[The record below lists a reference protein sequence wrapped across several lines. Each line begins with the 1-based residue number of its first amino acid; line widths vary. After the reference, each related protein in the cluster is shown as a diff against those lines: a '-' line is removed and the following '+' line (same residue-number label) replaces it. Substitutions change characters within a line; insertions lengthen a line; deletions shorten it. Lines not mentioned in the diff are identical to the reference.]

1 MADHVSRD
9 DGLLRITLADL
20 KRYLGLKGR
29 YSDFTLFINP
39 SCHLKRLENK
49 VKATGKDKESH
60 FEFEPGGGDGMD
72 MLGQ

>member
-1 MADHVSRD
+1 MVGILATIPISMA
-9 DGLLRITLADL
+9 LILIC
-20 KRYLGLKGR
+20 
-29 YSDFTLFINP
+29 NP